1 MAGAAFTPEL
11 QEHSGFA
18 SAEKELIGERP
29 AQRRAVSVAV
39 PVKKSLTT
47 YGTPPGGTVRR
58 RTDVSGL
65 LERISDA
72 ELQDAWCVGDG
83 RDLAERGRT

>member
-1 MAGAAFTPEL
+1 MGELAVTPEL

-39 PVKKSLTT
+39 PVEKSLIT
-47 YGTPPGGTVRR
+47 
-58 RTDVSGL
+58 
-65 LERISDA
+65 
-72 ELQDAWCVGDG
+72 
-83 RDLAERGRT
+83 